1 MLWHIL
7 RLLASLP
14 GLSVADNY
22 GARDNEM
29 RSLAVRNSSWA
40 AANDALQDLYET
52 QETVT
57 MRLTPNA
64 NLAVPATP
72 GGTVCSSELIK

>member
-1 MLWHIL
+1 
-7 RLLASLP
+7 
-14 GLSVADNY
+14 
-22 GARDNEM
+22 M
-29 RSLAVRNSSWA
+29 RSLAVRNSSWV